1 MDKVAQEVFVMD
13 NLFLL
18 LSFVGLVGGVIW
30 LVVNL
35 FRRRPKKKPVLLFV
49 SGIVFFFL
57 FGLTTTPPEK
67 KPAEPA
73 PAVAETSAPAAQEEK
88 AAAAKEETAAPAKTP
103 KEALTEICRANISN
117 GDELVD
123 VEVNEDMS
131 KENYGKGKLI
141 VLPKF
146 KSQSGFRSSELM
158 KVCKMMKAIYDAGYP
173 VSEVTI
179 FTQDMSGMT
188 IMKSTLDEKKAKQ
201 IDWSTVTYADFDKQL
216 SKFWAVP
223 DLRNK

>member
-18 LSFVGLVGGVIW
+18 LSFVGLVGGVVW

-35 FRRRPKKKPVLLFV
+35 FRRRPKKKPALLFV

-88 AAAAKEETAAPAKTP
+88 AAAEKETAAPAKTP